1 MIKEESIEAIMLPRE
16 DKYAALGDIVR
27 ESPLFACLD
36 RASLLY
42 SIIKREHEQSTYIGH
57 GVMIAHGRLRN
68 LDKTRIAFALSDEGI
83 TGDREPI
90 HVVFAIA
97 SPENAPNAY
106 LKSISSLLSWVHNND
121 FREHLKHK
129 DYSDSSV
136 KLFCK
141 MFKDQNFVKYSET
154 H

>member
-1 MIKEESIEAIMLPRE
+1 MKREESIETIMLPME

-27 ESPLFACLD
+27 ESPVFASLD

-68 LDKTRIAFALSDEGI
+68 LDKTRIAFALSDDGI

-97 SPENAPNAY
+97 SPENSPNAY
-106 LKSISSLLSWVHNND
+106 LKSVSALLSWVHNKD

-136 KLFCK
+136 KLFFK
-141 MFKDQNFVKYSET
+141 MFKEQNFVKYPET